1 MWQFIS
7 ATGKRYG
14 LQQDWWVDERSDTEK
29 ATRAAA
35 AYLKELYAMFGDW
48 NLAMAAYNAGEGKIQ
63 RGIDALQDERLLG
76 AAQDEGAPARRR
88 GTTSP

>member
-14 LQQDWWVDERSDTEK
+14 LEQDWWVDERSDPEK

-35 AYLKELYAMFGDW
+35 RYLKELYEMFGDW
-48 NLAMAAYNAGEGKIQ
+48 NLAMAGYNAGEGGHPA
-63 RGIDALQDERLLG
+63 RDRPLQDARLLE
-76 AAQDEGAPARRR
+76 AARRPAPCGARRR
-88 GTTSP
+88 TTCP